1 MAGVVPVPRALSRI
15 CGRAVRMSTR
25 IAAAAAP
32 STKAGD
38 DLFNPPRP
46 RRASHPVPFDSLNLE
61 QLGQFYKRA
70 VQIWEA
76 SSTLSYHG
84 AAVAT
89 AAEAVVAIVARHQH
103 ALRHGVYR
111 RASSMI

>member
-1 MAGVVPVPRALSRI
+1 
-15 CGRAVRMSTR
+15 
-25 IAAAAAP
+25 
-32 STKAGD
+32 
-38 DLFNPPRP
+38 
-46 RRASHPVPFDSLNLE
+46 VPFDNLNLE
-61 QLGQFYKRA
+61 QLGQLYKRA

-103 ALRHGVYR
+103 ALRNGVYL
-111 RASSMI
+111 